1 MSGFSKVKISI
12 LSICDFLSRLF
23 EMLVSMSDKE
33 LNRLSALQEISDKHL
48 KFYPVHD
55 VDMHHRPDIFIDENT
70 NTLNGF

>member
-1 MSGFSKVKISI
+1 MSIY
-12 LSICDFLSRLF
+12 DFLSKLF

-55 VDMHHRPDIFIDENT
+55 VDVHHRPDIFIGENT
-70 NTLNGF
+70 DALNGF